1 MNLENVTYK
10 KKNNQIRLIL
20 LLNRNNTF
28 YNMNGMTQN
37 LNGMFLNRNDK
48 IIEQE

>member
-28 YNMNGMTQN
+28 YNMNGMTQD